1 MQKKTSPRSTEKL
14 KSDSGTEVNS
24 NHNVDYM
31 TKELEAMRLDREDT
45 DLTASDDS
53 SDEYDTDIEPTD
65 EIKRE
70 LLA

>member
-1 MQKKTSPRSTEKL
+1 
-14 KSDSGTEVNS
+14 
-24 NHNVDYM
+24 M

-45 DLTASDDS
+45 DLTASEDS